1 MATKPSTEFLAIPA
15 TDLSLIENRMAV
27 DRLRSLIAT
36 NGAYIKSQ
44 DGVADE
50 FSDETGVESSVTGYL
65 ANSIPTMTGTSA
77 PSGTAIFD
85 AESSPT
91 YAAWK
96 AFDNSASTRWARNSA
111 GQVGWVG
118 YDFGSGNGKIISK
131 MVFTA
136 PTSGNGEMPK
146 NFTIEGNGS
155 SGVTYTVTVQSVGGS
170 NKYFVNGVQQVTLQ
184 LSEGNTY
191 IFNYPSGHPFKF
203 STTSD
208 GTHGGGAE
216 YTTGVTHNSGTQVT
230 IIVAS
235 GAPTLYYY
243 CSSHS
248 AMGGTANTPTD
259 WVVLETITNAAGYS
273 TSETRDYVFTNTTS
287 YQKYRVNVTV
297 SQDATNVTMGGLAM
311 HEYVTALSANTTYDA
326 TGDYYNNPPGG
337 SLSVIT
343 NVVGAVYSHSSIY
356 ASGYTSAFAFN
367 DDLSTRWAASSNNT
381 GWVQIDL
388 GAGNEKTLVKITMHA
403 NGGGDNQCVD
413 GFTFLGSNDGSSFTT
428 LYTMANGQAT
438 TEFGTGAGPSLATFN
453 FTNTTAY
460 RYYRVNITQTGT
472 SSSRS
477 LATVYELYGYEAVTT
492 AASMTLVSDT
502 FTAQTAPSEASLV
515 LLHQPVDSVVLNTD
529 VLAYISRD
537 GGTTY
542 TQGTLASGGEYST
555 GINILTVN
563 GLDISAQPSGTN
575 IKYKIVTANVKEQR
589 FHGVWLQWS

>member
-1 MATKPSTEFLAIPA
+1 MATKPSTEFLAISA
-15 TDLSLIENRMAV
+15 TDLSPIENRMAV

-50 FSDETGVESSVTGYL
+50 FADENGVESSTTGYL

-146 NFTIEGNGS
+146 NFTIDGWNGS
-155 SGVTYTVTVQSVGGS
+155 AW
-170 NKYFVNGVQQVTLQ
+170 
-184 LSEGNTY
+184 
-191 IFNYPSGHPFKF
+191 I
-203 STTSD
+203 
-208 GTHGGGAE
+208 
-216 YTTGVTHNSGTQVT
+216 
-230 IIVAS
+230 
-235 GAPTLYYY
+235 
-243 CSSHS
+243 
-248 AMGGTANTPTD
+248 
-259 WVVLETITNAAGYS
+259 VLETITNAAGYS

-297 SQDATNVTMGGLAM
+297 SQDGANVTMGGLAM
-311 HEYVTALSANTTYDA
+311 HEYVTALSANTTYHPA
-326 TGDYYNNPPGG
+326 SDYYHNPPGG
-337 SLSVIT
+337 TLSVIT

-388 GAGNEKTLVKITMHA
+388 GAGNEKTLVKIIMHA

-492 AASMTLVSDT
+492 PASMTIVSDT

-515 LLHQPVDSVVLNTD
+515 LLHQPISSVTLNTD

-542 TQGTLASGGEYST
+542 TQGTLADGGEYST
-555 GINILTVN
+555 GINILTIN

-575 IKYKIVTANVKEQR
+575 MKYKIVTANVKEQR